1 MKLLVL
7 ATATAALLSVG
18 CQSGV
23 TFDSNLN
30 PENFT
35 EYAKPA
41 SVDVFTKDSILEHR
55 YHSLGMVAGLACQE
69 SEDDYILNP
78 ENFTEYA
85 KPASVDV
92 FTKDSILE
100 HRYHSLGMVA
110 GLACQESEDD
120 YIATEADARTD
131 AKIKTADLGGNG
143 VVFGKCIRLERTDAC
158 VVSVTCYGEAFK
170 VDDSFKQQ
178 SK

>member
-23 TFDSNLN
+23 SFDSN
-30 PENFT
+30 
-35 EYAKPA
+35 
-41 SVDVFTKDSILEHR
+41 
-55 YHSLGMVAGLACQE
+55 
-69 SEDDYILNP
+69 LNP

>member
-35 EYAKPA
+35 E
-41 SVDVFTKDSILEHR
+41 
-55 YHSLGMVAGLACQE
+55 Q
-69 SEDDYILNP
+69 
-78 ENFTEYA
+78 A

-131 AKIKTADLGGNG
+131 A
-143 VVFGKCIRLERTDAC
+143 C

-178 SK
+178 SKQLYHRQSSNLKAAYSIS